1 MALRN
6 KATGHYLKVT
16 GVSAATE
23 TGVMVTI
30 PEGDHPVNRVTT
42 SVSFAVFRSAEDR
55 QAWPHDQFIHPLTY
69 TVGFEKAPV
78 IPEAEDEYNRMI
90 AAGYLLLKTLPEN
103 KDWEDD

>member
-16 GVSAATE
+16 GVSATTE
-23 TGVMVTI
+23 TGVMVTT

-90 AAGYLLLKTLPEN
+90 AAGYLLLKTLPDY